1 VLPDHKKK
9 SLAALKR
16 INGLSRKL
24 EEMIENDDYC
34 PKILEMALAMK
45 GHTEYIQ
52 AQVLES
58 HLHTC
63 ATESLSRKGGKK
75 KKEAFISELIK
86 VIGLSKR

>member
-1 VLPDHKKK
+1 MLPEHKQKA
-9 SLAALKR
+9 LAALKR
-16 INGLSRKL
+16 INGLSKKL
-24 EEMIENDDYC
+24 EEMIESDDYC

-52 AQVLES
+52 TQVLES

-63 ATESLSRKGGKK
+63 AAKKLTGKGGKE
-75 KKEAFISELIK
+75 KEKFISELTK